1 LELQEKM
8 NVVAMNMLNDS
19 VYAFNCDGDFIEF
32 KVDLERKNIIFD
44 KKQNMSQFKME
55 YAEPQPFED
64 YEEEEQDS

>member
-64 YEEEEQDS
+64 YEEEEHDS

>member
-32 KVDLERKNIIFD
+32 KVDIERKNIIFD

-64 YEEEEQDS
+64 YEEEEHDS

>member
-32 KVDLERKNIIFD
+32 KVDIERKNIIFD